1 MAMPPL
7 KEDPDVEIK
16 DTPEENYID
25 DDRVMD
31 WDAVSCLS
39 IKHFAVLLEGAPSS
53 KFLKK

>member
-1 MAMPPL
+1 MKFSLAFFLMAIAYQTMAMPTI

-31 WDAVSCLS
+31 WDAVSC
-39 IKHFAVLLEGAPSS
+39 FY
-53 KFLKK
+53 